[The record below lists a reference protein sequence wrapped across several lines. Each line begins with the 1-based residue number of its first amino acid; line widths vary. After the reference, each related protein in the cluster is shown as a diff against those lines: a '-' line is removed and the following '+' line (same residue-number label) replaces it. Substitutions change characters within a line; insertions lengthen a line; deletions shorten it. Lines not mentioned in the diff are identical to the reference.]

1 MIDKDIFVKVK
12 SVYGVDRVYPAC
24 DVSELLAQLVG
35 NKTFSREHVRILRE
49 IGFVLNPSKVEV
61 GTIL

>member
-1 MIDKDIFVKVK
+1 MINKDIFVKVK

-24 DVSELLAQLVG
+24 EVSELLAQLVG
-35 NKTFSREHVRILRE
+35 NKTFSREHVQILRA
-49 IGFVLNPSKVEV
+49 IGFELNPAKVEV

>member
-49 IGFVLNPSKVEV
+49 IGFELNP
-61 GTIL
+61 LR

>member
-1 MIDKDIFVKVK
+1 MINKDIFVKVK

-24 DVSELLAQLVG
+24 EVSELLAGLVG

>member
-24 DVSELLAQLVG
+24 AVSELLAGLVG

-49 IGFVLNPSKVEV
+49 IGFELNPAKVEV